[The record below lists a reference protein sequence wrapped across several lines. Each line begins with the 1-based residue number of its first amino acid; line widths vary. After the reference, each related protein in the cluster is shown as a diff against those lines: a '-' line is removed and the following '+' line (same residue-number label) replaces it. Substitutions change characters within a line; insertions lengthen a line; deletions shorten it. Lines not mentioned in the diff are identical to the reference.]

1 MPLNWGSEK
10 CKTPLPKDETEAAW
24 RNIIVW
30 GSLPLCL
37 SRITEDNIEEW
48 LWRAHFMYR
57 ISDLHEAPMCIRTG
71 PSISEEHLVTKEI
84 LERWVGL
91 WTNAPYLPRKTWVK
105 ERMAI
110 VDHEVNKLVRNAM
123 KGE

>member
-10 CKTPLPKDETEAAW
+10 CKPPLPQDETESAW
-24 RNIIVW
+24 RNLIVW

-37 SRITEDNIEEW
+37 PRITEKNVEEW
-48 LWRAHFMYR
+48 LWRAKFMDR
-57 ISDLHEAPMCIRTG
+57 ICDPFDSPMCHRTG
-71 PSISEEHLVTKEI
+71 HTPSESTLVTKDI
-84 LERWVGL
+84 LRRWIGL

-110 VDHEVNKLVRNAM
+110 VDHEVNNFVRDAL